1 MAKQSEF
8 VTYLVELL
16 QTIGPVRAQ
25 RMFGGHG
32 FFLGDLMFALE
43 SDNIFYL
50 KADAE
55 TAGEFRERG
64 LAAFTYMKQ
73 GKPCSLSYFQA
84 PEEALESSVEM
95 HAWADRAHGAAVR
108 AAARKSRKSRKSA
121 ET

>member
-32 FFLGDLMFALE
+32 FFLDDLMFALE

-64 LAAFTYMKQ
+64 LTAFTYMKQ

-95 HAWADRAHGAAVR
+95 HAWA
-108 AAARKSRKSRKSA
+108 
-121 ET
+121 